1 VKQELVYWDSNPNT
15 GRTEAFTIAGEAFAG
30 QEGLTFRYI
39 PVGIQGYVDKVIA
52 AWADGKG
59 PDVIDVWPAWVPRL
73 VESGHLLALD
83 PWVADWPA
91 GKHYDPSHRRLSCA
105 IDNTYW
111 FLACDLFIQGTH
123 YRADLIKAAGLPDP
137 RELDL
142 RGEWTLDRFIEY
154 ARVLHDPSEKRY
166 GLSLRG
172 GQGGELTALNLMVS
186 ANHGCLF
193 SETGHCLLDT
203 PEAINAL
210 GKYVSLAHPLKVCQS
225 TAAIDGYREFAWL
238 FYEGKAAM
246 ILHNDDACKGIQDR
260 YLGVEGYGNCRLP
273 DDHGDPW
280 LGLAGFGAGA
290 RKDSPVADAAARY
303 VLFFVENYGRH
314 LLAGTRA
321 SGEGGHAGVS
331 CGPMHPWP
339 AQRDPVIE
347 TFRVIL
353 ETPDRL
359 FDLPWGNPRFA
370 QMIHSTIQPD
380 LSALM
385 RGESSPADCARRWAQ
400 SLDSMGGDG

>member
-1 VKQELVYWDSNPNT
+1 MKQELVYWDSNPNP
-15 GRTEAFTIAGEAFAG
+15 GRTEAFTIAGNTFAE
-30 QEGLTFRYI
+30 QEGLSFRYV
-39 PVGIQGYVDKVIA
+39 PVGVHGYVDKVIA
-52 AWADGKG
+52 AWAAGEG

-73 VESGHLLALD
+73 VGSGHLLALD

-91 GKHYDPSHRRLSCA
+91 GDRYDPSHRRLSRA
-105 IDNTYW
+105 VDKTYW

-123 YRADLIKAAGLPDP
+123 YRADLIKAAGLQDP

-142 RGEWTLDRFIEY
+142 RGEWTLDRFTEY
-154 ARVLHDPSEKRY
+154 ARALHNPSANRF
-166 GLSLRG
+166 GISLRG

-186 ANHGCLF
+186 ANEGKLF
-193 SETGHCLLDT
+193 SETGSCLLNT
-203 PEAINAL
+203 PEAITAL
-210 GKYVSLAHPLKVCQS
+210 GKYGALAHPLNLCQPTAS
-225 TAAIDGYREFAWL
+225 TDSYREFAWL
-238 FYEGKAAM
+238 FYEDKAAM
-246 ILHNDDACKGIQDR
+246 MLHNDDACKAIQHR

-290 RKDSPVADAAARY
+290 RKDGPVADAAARY
-303 VLFFVENYGRH
+303 VLFFVEHYGQH

-321 SGEGGHAGVS
+321 SGEGGQAGVT

-339 AQRDPVIE
+339 EERDPVLE

-353 ETPDRL
+353 EKPDRL
-359 FDLPWGNPRFA
+359 FDLPWNNPRFA
-370 QMIHSTIQPD
+370 ETIRSTIQPD

-385 RGESSPADCARRWAQ
+385 QGNTSAAQCANRWARALDQQ
-400 SLDSMGGDG
+400 S